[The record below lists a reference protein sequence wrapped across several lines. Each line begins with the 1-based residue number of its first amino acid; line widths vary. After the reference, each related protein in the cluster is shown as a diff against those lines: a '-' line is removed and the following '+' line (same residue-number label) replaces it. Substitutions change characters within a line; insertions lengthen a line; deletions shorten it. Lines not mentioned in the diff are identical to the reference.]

1 MEEGAVVAL
10 REKIPTPMHSLVRG
24 AYRGFS
30 MATKSARTLP
40 DFVMVGG
47 QRCGTTSLFKNLAEH
62 PQVLRP
68 GIDKGTDYYTLHY
81 DKGLDWYRSRFPV
94 RAVGNLRTRSHG
106 PASVFEACTY
116 YMFHPFAIERM
127 AQDLPDA
134 KVVVMLRNPVERA
147 FSAYKH
153 ERARGFE
160 TEPDFARALE
170 LEPARLEG
178 ELDRM
183 GADVSYESHPHRHQ
197 AYTARGQ
204 YAEQVRRVW
213 EHYPREQV
221 LVCFSEDY
229 FARPEQEYDAIRTF
243 LGLSAFQ
250 PRAFD
255 KVNARPSKP
264 MPDQAH
270 EMLVRHYRDHD
281 ADLAGL
287 LGRQLPWTY

>member
-1 MEEGAVVAL
+1 MAL

-24 AYRGFS
+24 AYRGVS
-30 MATKSARTLP
+30 LATKSARTLP

-68 GIDKGTDYYTLHY
+68 GSTRAPTTTRCTTTRESSGTAAA
-81 DKGLDWYRSRFPV
+81 FPCEGI
-94 RAVGNLRTRSHG
+94 GNLRTRAHG

-127 AQDLPDA
+127 AKDLPDA

-183 GADVSYESHPHRHQ
+183 RDDVSYESHPHRHQ

-229 FARPEQEYDAIRTF
+229 FAQPEQEYDAIRTF
-243 LGLSAFQ
+243 LGLSAFS

-264 MPDQAH
+264 MPDQAN

-281 ADLAGL
+281 AELADL